1 MKVVNDKSGSQIESI
16 NRYAIGTTTDIK
28 EGQVVKLSANLVV
41 AAAAD
46 ETGAIL
52 GVAKENHPGT
62 ADTLNIRGN
71 GKEILVS
78 DSPTAVLESPA
89 PKLTASGGST
99 TTIVASTL
107 ASLADD
113 DFNGG
118 FAKLVSKVSTS
129 TNTDPV
135 GTVYTISDFVAG
147 TKTFTINTAGGAV
160 TSGDIFEIY
169 PPVGFAKGNFDSGI
183 TKLILTATAAL
194 PVKIVDYNTDKGTV
208 YHMASLHENGNK
220 KA

>member
-1 MKVVNDKSGSQIESI
+1 MNYRNDITGSQIESI
-16 NRYAIGTTTDIK
+16 REYEIATTTAVAI
-28 EGQVVKLSANLVV
+28 GQVVKLSANNVV
-41 AAAAD
+41 LAAAD

-52 GVAKENHPGT
+52 GIAKENHPGT

-71 GKEILVS
+71 GKKILVS
-78 DSPTAVLESPA
+78 DSPTAVMESAA
-89 PKLTASGGST
+89 PRLTASGGST

-118 FAKLVSKVSTS
+118 FAKLVSKGASS

-135 GTVYTISDFVAG
+135 NTVYTISDFVAS

-183 TKLILTATAAL
+183 SKLILTATAAL
-194 PVKIVDYNTDKGTV
+194 PVKITGADIDKGLV
-208 YHMASLHENGNK
+208 LHMASLHENGNK